1 MYIYTT
7 IKTIDAF
14 RNVSV
19 TVTVSVVGVG
29 GVVDTRLA

>member
-19 TVTVSVVGVG
+19 TVSVVRVG
-29 GVVDTRLA
+29 GVVDTRLV